1 MARIPTLL
9 MVSLLSAG
17 AASAQTAPS
26 INSIR
31 VVMNRVHSYLL
42 TAAPLRPANGDT
54 GEPVSLDNMPQNVA
68 LGQTTFRI
76 DSYEWGVTYAG
87 MLQATQYTND
97 LRFRSYVR
105 TNINGLARMAAHMRA
120 NYPDAT
126 ADNFPPDSNSTNSL
140 RRVLFPRIPDEA
152 GVQCSAWVKASRT
165 AGFGTVNLRP
175 LIDTYSN
182 WMSTQQF

>member
-1 MARIPTLL
+1 MARVPTLL
-9 MVSLLSAG
+9 IVSLLSTG
-17 AASAQTAPS
+17 AAFAQTAPPTVS
-26 INSIR
+26 SIR
-31 VVMNRVHSYLL
+31 AVINRVHGYLL

-54 GEPVSLDNMPQNVA
+54 GEPVSLDNMPKNVA

-87 MLQATQYTND
+87 MLQATDFITGD

-126 ADNFPPDSNSTNSL
+126 ADNFPPDVASTNSL

-152 GVQCSAWVKASRT
+152 GAQ
-165 AGFGTVNLRP
+165 
-175 LIDTYSN
+175 
-182 WMSTQQF
+182 